1 MPEYRRFI
9 AYFYE
14 YINGK
19 KQRNAGFAKV
29 ELRNGMWRIL
39 FRLTTDVLP
48 EPPVQVYGFV
58 RERGYLLG
66 FALGT
71 MQNGCEVAEEWAY
84 RAEAPIGFGKY
95 RLEDL
100 SGIWIQ
106 SAQNRCFITV
116 WDDDPIDMER
126 FVLELPENNDV
137 KERTEQRSEAER
149 EVRQEEVQRS
159 EAERSVKQEEVQRSE
174 AERSVKQEK
183 AQSKEAERSVEQ
195 EEVQR
200 SEAEAERSVEQEQVQ
215 RSEAERE
222 VRQEGEVPGDE
233 AEREVKQ
240 EEVQEER
247 RYEAE
252 QTIQKEGEGSL
263 VLQSAD
269 VEEDER
275 EKCDMQKNSPAVDSS
290 VSESGSDCDF
300 GTGKPERDEAESER
314 LAETLFRERQGF
326 EPFEDQE
333 IGDCVMIMPCDILRL
348 QQAGWQAG
356 RSSFLQH
363 GYYQYRHL
371 LLGRSKNGAYV
382 LGVPGIRSRQEQYM
396 AHMFGYEQFKM
407 SKILDCGRA
416 FGYWYRVFEKQCHD
430 A

>member
-126 FVLELPENNDV
+126 FVLELPENNDA

-149 EVRQEEVQRS
+149 EVRQEEVQSGEAEREARQEAGAQSEEAELSVRQEETQSS
-159 EAERSVKQEEVQRSE
+159 EAERGEKQEAEAQSEE
-174 AERSVKQEK
+174 AERTE
-183 AQSKEAERSVEQ
+183 
-195 EEVQR
+195 
-200 SEAEAERSVEQEQVQ
+200 
-215 RSEAERE
+215 
-222 VRQEGEVPGDE
+222 RQEGGVPGDE

-252 QTIQKEGEGSL
+252 RNIQKEGEGSL
-263 VLQSAD
+263 VLQSAG
-269 VEEDER
+269 VEEGER

-300 GTGKPERDEAESER
+300 GTGKPERDEAESET
-314 LAETLFRERQGF
+314 LAEALFRERQGF

>member
-126 FVLELPENNDV
+126 FVLELPENNDA

-149 EVRQEEVQRS
+149 EVRQEEVQS
-159 EAERSVKQEEVQRSE
+159 GEAEREARQE
-174 AERSVKQEK
+174 AEV
-183 AQSKEAERSVEQ
+183 QSKEAELSVRQ
-195 EEVQR
+195 EETQ
-200 SEAEAERSVEQEQVQ
+200 S
-215 RSEAERE
+215 SEAERGE
-222 VRQEGEVPGDE
+222 KQEAEAQSEEAERTERQEGGVPGDE

-252 QTIQKEGEGSL
+252 RNIQKEGEGSL
-263 VLQSAD
+263 VLQSAG
-269 VEEDER
+269 VEEGER

-300 GTGKPERDEAESER
+300 GTGKPERDEAESET
-314 LAETLFRERQGF
+314 LAEALFRERQGF